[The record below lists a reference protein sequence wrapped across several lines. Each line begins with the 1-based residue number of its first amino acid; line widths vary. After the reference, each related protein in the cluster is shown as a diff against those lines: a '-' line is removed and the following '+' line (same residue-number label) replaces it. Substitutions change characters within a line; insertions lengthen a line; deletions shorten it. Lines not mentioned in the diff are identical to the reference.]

1 MEQNELFSKPTSKK
15 IEVKQSPK
23 KTFFTPATLI
33 NGLQKGM
40 VADHAMLWV
49 RSLAKAQKN
58 NPKAFLSHQK
68 NEILFK
74 QSGVDPIAVIR
85 KSIVLDKVHA

>member
-1 MEQNELFSKPTSKK
+1 MKQNELFAKPSLKK
-15 IEVKQSPK
+15 IEVKQPPK
-23 KTFFTPATLI
+23 KSFFTPGTLI

-40 VADHAMLWV
+40 VMDHAMLWV

-74 QSGVDPIAVIR
+74 QSGVDAAAVIR
-85 KSIVLDKVHA
+85 QSIVLDKVHT